1 MIEFEMRGNV
11 VKTLPYNLAQA
22 AMRVLKKDGHK
33 FSRNGNVVNLK
44 TKAAMYIVL
53 AF

>member
-1 MIEFEMRGNV
+1 MIKF
-11 VKTLPYNLAQA
+11 TLRNNTIKELPENLAQA